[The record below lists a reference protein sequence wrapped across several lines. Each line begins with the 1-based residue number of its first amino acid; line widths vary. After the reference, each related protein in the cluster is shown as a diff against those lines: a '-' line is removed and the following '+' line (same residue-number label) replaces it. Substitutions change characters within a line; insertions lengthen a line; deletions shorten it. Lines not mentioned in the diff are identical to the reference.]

1 MNDIVAIVFGVS
13 NNRGRE
19 DALVCFLVGFGIIF
33 PIAYAIAVNATL
45 YDGMRHFTFVLPLI
59 AVVAALVANDV
70 LIE

>member
-1 MNDIVAIVFGVS
+1 
-13 NNRGRE
+13 
-19 DALVCFLVGFGIIF
+19 LVGFGIIF

-70 LIE
+70 LIRMKGFPTDR